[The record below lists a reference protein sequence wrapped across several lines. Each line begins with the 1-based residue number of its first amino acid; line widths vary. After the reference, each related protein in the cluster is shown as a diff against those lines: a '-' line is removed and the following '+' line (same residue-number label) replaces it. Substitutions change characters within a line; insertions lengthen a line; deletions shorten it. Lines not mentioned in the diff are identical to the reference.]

1 MMAIESSFKNMVLS
15 LTLVCLVCSVLL
27 GLVYEVTKA
36 PIGAAA
42 VTKTNAAISAVV
54 PQFDNVPSEDVFT
67 VALSEDEVLTVYP
80 ATRGGEP
87 VGYAV
92 ESFTASGFSGTV
104 KVMVGFDTEG
114 TICGTSVL
122 SHSETPGLGA
132 KMTEP
137 SFYGQFVGK
146 NPSSFRLEVK
156 KDGGDIDAI
165 TAATISSRAFADAL
179 RRAYDAYLKINAQ
192 NTGCDE

>member
-1 MMAIESSFKNMVLS
+1 MAMESSFKNMVLS
-15 LTLVCLVCSVLL
+15 LTLVCMVCSALL
-27 GLVYEVTKA
+27 GLVYGVTKA
-36 PIGAAA
+36 PIEAAA
-42 VTKTNAAISAVV
+42 VAKTNAAISAVV
-54 PQFDNVPSEDVFT
+54 PQFDNTPSDELFT
-67 VALSEDEVLTVYP
+67 VSLSGGEVLTVYP
-80 ATRGGEP
+80 ATKGGTP

-92 ESFTASGFSGTV
+92 ETFTTKGFSGMV

-146 NPSSFRLEVK
+146 NPSSFSLEVK

-165 TAATISSRAFADAL
+165 TAATISSRAYADAL
-179 RRAYDAYLKINAQ
+179 RRAYDAYLKINSQ
-192 NTGCDE
+192 NTECDE